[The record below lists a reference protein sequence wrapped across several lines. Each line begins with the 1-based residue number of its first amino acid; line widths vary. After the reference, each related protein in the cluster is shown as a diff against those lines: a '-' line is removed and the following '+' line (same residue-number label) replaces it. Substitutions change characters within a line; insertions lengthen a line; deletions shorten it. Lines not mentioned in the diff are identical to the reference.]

1 MPYVLSRLLTTG
13 AGPVDAV
20 EPDALLRRVELHQRV
35 NVVSTPFGV
44 GLKVFAF
51 PDLQDASKNL
61 EIHAFD
67 DIEGVIQGV
76 VAFCSYH

>member
-20 EPDALLRRVELHQRV
+20 EPIAVTRRVELHQRV

-44 GLKVFAF
+44 NLKVFAF
-51 PDLQDASKNL
+51 PDLQNASKDL
-61 EIHAFD
+61 EIHALN

-76 VAFCSYH
+76 VAFRAYH